1 VSQRD
6 IGASVR
12 QRLLNQAHERGRP
25 FQELLQYFVMERF
38 LYRLSRSQFRDSFIL
53 KGALLLTAW
62 RAPQSRPT
70 MDIDLM
76 GRIDNSLEHIRVV
89 VEEICGLAVEQDGV
103 EFREETI
110 QIQRIKE
117 DAEYEGARVRLTAMV
132 AKARLVVQIDIGF
145 GDAIVPRPDE
155 IEYPVLLEFPVPKLL
170 AYPRET
176 VVAEKLEAITI
187 LGVLNSRM
195 KDYFDLML
203 LSQLYEFD
211 GAVLHRAVRATF
223 KRRSTEVEPLP
234 IGLSDDFALVPGKAA
249 QWKAF
254 LRRSRFETDYANLD
268 GVIRIV
274 RGFAGPVLTAAVT
287 EDGFQSLWRPGGPW
301 VT

>member
-1 VSQRD
+1 VSKRD

-12 QRLLNQAHERGRP
+12 QRLLNQAHEQGRP

-38 LYRLSRSQFRDSFIL
+38 LYRLSKSKFRDSFIL

-76 GRIDNSLEHIRVV
+76 GRTDNSLEHIRFV

-110 QIQRIKE
+110 EIQRIKE
-117 DAEYEGARVRLTAMV
+117 DAEYEGARVRLTATV

-145 GDAIVPRPDE
+145 GDSIVPRPDE

-176 VVAEKLEAITI
+176 VVAEKLEAITV
-187 LGVLNSRM
+187 LGFLNSRM

-211 GAVLHRAVRATF
+211 GTVLYRAVSATF

-254 LRRSRFETDYANLD
+254 LRRADSKQTMQ
-268 GVIRIV
+268 I
-274 RGFAGPVLTAAVT
+274 
-287 EDGFQSLWRPGGPW
+287 
-301 VT
+301 

>member
-1 VSQRD
+1 MSKRD

-12 QRLLNQAHERGRP
+12 QRLLNQAHGQGRP

-76 GRIDNSLEHIRVV
+76 GRVDNDLEHIRSVI
-89 VEEICGLAVEQDGV
+89 EEICGLAVEQDGA
-103 EFREETI
+103 EFKKETI
-110 QIQRIKE
+110 EIQRIKE

-132 AKARLVVQIDIGF
+132 QVDIGF
-145 GDAIVPRPDE
+145 GDSIIPRPTE

-176 VVAEKLEAITI
+176 VVAEKLEAITV
-187 LGVLNSRM
+187 LGVLNGRM
-195 KDYFDLML
+195 KDYFATHYAEMGNL
-203 LSQLYEFD
+203 LS
-211 GAVLHRAVRATF
+211 LHPKIHSLGTHSKKFGSFSNGQR
-223 KRRSTEVEPLP
+223 
-234 IGLSDDFALVPGKAA
+234 ICFA
-249 QWKAF
+249 
-254 LRRSRFETDYANLD
+254 
-268 GVIRIV
+268 I
-274 RGFAGPVLTAAVT
+274 
-287 EDGFQSLWRPGGPW
+287 
-301 VT
+301 

>member
-1 VSQRD
+1 
-6 IGASVR
+6 
-12 QRLLNQAHERGRP
+12 
-25 FQELLQYFVMERF
+25 MERF
-38 LYRLSRSQFRDSFIL
+38 LYRLSKSQFRDSFIL

-89 VEEICGLAVEQDGV
+89 VEEICGLVVEQDGV

-176 VVAEKLEAITI
+176 VVAEKLEAITV

-268 GVIRIV
+268 GVIRLV
-274 RGFAGPVLTAAVT
+274 RDFAGPVLTAAVT
-287 EDGFQSLWRPGGPW
+287 EDGFQSHWRPGGSW

>member
-1 VSQRD
+1 
-6 IGASVR
+6 
-12 QRLLNQAHERGRP
+12 
-25 FQELLQYFVMERF
+25 MERF
-38 LYRLSRSQFRDSFIL
+38 LYRLSKSQFRDSFIL

-76 GRIDNSLEHIRVV
+76 GRTDNSLEHIRLV

-110 QIQRIKE
+110 EIQRIKE
-117 DAEYEGARVRLTAMV
+117 DAEYEGARVRLTATV

-145 GDAIVPRPDE
+145 GDSIVPRPDE
-155 IEYPVLLEFPVPKLL
+155 IEYPVLLEFPVPKLR

-176 VVAEKLEAITI
+176 VVAEKLEAITV

-195 KDYFDLML
+195 KD
-203 LSQLYEFD
+203 EFD

-301 VT
+301 VR

>member
-1 VSQRD
+1 VSKKD

-12 QRLLNQAHERGRP
+12 QRLLNQAHEQGRP

-38 LYRLSRSQFRDSFIL
+38 LYRLSKSQFRDAFIL
-53 KGALLLTAW
+53 KGALLLSAW

-110 QIQRIKE
+110 EIQRIKE
-117 DAEYEGARVRLTAMV
+117 DAEYEGARVRLTATV
-132 AKARLVVQIDIGF
+132 SKARLVVQIDIGF
-145 GDAIVPRPDE
+145 GDSIVPRPTK
-155 IEYPVLLEFPVPKLL
+155 IEYPVLLGFPVPKLL

-176 VVAEKLEAITI
+176 VAEKLEAITV

-203 LSQLYEFD
+203 LSRLYEFD

-223 KRRSTEVEPLP
+223 KRRSTEVEPMP

-287 EDGFQSLWRPGGPW
+287 EDGFQSRWRPGGPW

>member
-1 VSQRD
+1 VSKKD

-12 QRLLNQAHERGRP
+12 QRLLNQAHEQGRP

-38 LYRLSRSQFRDSFIL
+38 LYRLSKSQFREAFIL

-62 RAPQSRPT
+62 RAPKSRPT

-76 GRIDNSLEHIRVV
+76 GRIDNSLEHIRVA

-103 EFREETI
+103 EFSEETI
-110 QIQRIKE
+110 EIQRIKE
-117 DAEYEGARVRLTAMV
+117 DAEYEGARVRLTATV

-145 GDAIVPRPDE
+145 GDSIVPRPTK
-155 IEYPVLLEFPVPKLL
+155 IEYPVLLEFPVPQLL

-176 VVAEKLEAITI
+176 VVAEKLEAITV

-203 LSQLYEFD
+203 LSELYEFD

-223 KRRSTEVEPLP
+223 KRRSTEVEPMP
-234 IGLSDDFALVPGKAA
+234 IGLTDDFALVPGKAA

-254 LRRSRFETDYANLD
+254 LRRSRFGTDYANLD
-268 GVIRIV
+268 DIIRIV
-274 RGFAGPVLTAAVT
+274 RGFAGPVLTAAAT
-287 EDGFQSLWRPGGPW
+287 EDEFQSLWNPGGPW
-301 VT
+301 VS

>member
-1 VSQRD
+1 VTKRD

-12 QRLLNQAHERGRP
+12 QRLLNQAHEQGRP

-38 LYRLSRSQFRDSFIL
+38 LYRLSKSQFRDAFIL

-62 RAPQSRPT
+62 RAPKSRPT

-76 GRIDNSLEHIRVV
+76 GRTDNSLEHIRFV

-110 QIQRIKE
+110 EIQRIKE
-117 DAEYEGARVRLTAMV
+117 DAEYEGTRVRLTATV
-132 AKARLVVQIDIGF
+132 SKARLVVQIDIGF
-145 GDAIVPRPDE
+145 GDSIVPRPDE

-176 VVAEKLEAITI
+176 VVAEKLEAITV

-211 GAVLHRAVRATF
+211 GAVLRI
-223 KRRSTEVEPLP
+223 RRVV
-234 IGLSDDFALVPGKAA
+234 F
-249 QWKAF
+249 Q
-254 LRRSRFETDYANLD
+254 
-268 GVIRIV
+268 
-274 RGFAGPVLTAAVT
+274 PVLALHFVAQRWSVKNRWKEGGWHGTN
-287 EDGFQSLWRPGGPW
+287 QRPIMDDRFVPEPPSGAGIASR
-301 VT
+301 

>member
-1 VSQRD
+1 VSKKD

-12 QRLLNQAHERGRP
+12 QRLLSQAHEQGRP

-38 LYRLSRSQFRDSFIL
+38 LYRLSKSQFRDAFIL
-53 KGALLLTAW
+53 KGALLLSAW

-76 GRIDNSLEHIRVV
+76 GRIDNSLEHLRVV

-110 QIQRIKE
+110 EIQRIKE
-117 DAEYEGARVRLTAMV
+117 DAEYEGARVRLTATV
-132 AKARLVVQIDIGF
+132 SKARLVVQIDIGF
-145 GDAIVPRPDE
+145 GDSIVPRPTK

-176 VVAEKLEAITI
+176 VVAEKLEAITV

-203 LSQLYEFD
+203 LFD

-223 KRRSTEVEPLP
+223 KRRSTEVEPMP

-249 QWKAF
+249 QWQAF

-268 GVIRIV
+268 DVIRIV
-274 RGFAGPVLTAAVT
+274 RGFSRPVLTAAVT

-301 VT
+301 IT

>member
-1 VSQRD
+1 MS
-6 IGASVR
+6 
-12 QRLLNQAHERGRP
+12 
-25 FQELLQYFVMERF
+25 
-38 LYRLSRSQFRDSFIL
+38 
-53 KGALLLTAW
+53 
-62 RAPQSRPT
+62 
-70 MDIDLM
+70 
-76 GRIDNSLEHIRVV
+76 
-89 VEEICGLAVEQDGV
+89 
-103 EFREETI
+103 
-110 QIQRIKE
+110 
-117 DAEYEGARVRLTAMV
+117 
-132 AKARLVVQIDIGF
+132 KARLVVQIDIGF
-145 GDAIVPRPDE
+145 GDSIVPRPTK

-176 VVAEKLEAITI
+176 VVAEKLEAITV

-234 IGLSDDFALVPGKAA
+234 IGLSDDFALVQGKAA
-249 QWKAF
+249 QWQAF

-287 EDGFQSLWRPGGPW
+287 EDGFQSHWRPGGPW

>member
-1 VSQRD
+1 VTKRD

-12 QRLLNQAHERGRP
+12 QRLLNQAHEQGRP

-38 LYRLSRSQFRDSFIL
+38 LYRLSKSQFRDAFIL

-62 RAPQSRPT
+62 RAPKSRPT

-76 GRIDNSLEHIRVV
+76 GRTDNSLEHIRFV

-110 QIQRIKE
+110 EIQRIKE
-117 DAEYEGARVRLTAMV
+117 DAEYEGARVRLTATV

-145 GDAIVPRPDE
+145 GDSIVPRPDE
-155 IEYPVLLEFPVPKLL
+155 IEYPVLLAFPAPKLL

-176 VVAEKLEAITI
+176 VVAEKLEAITV

-211 GAVLHRAVRATF
+211 GTVLYRAVRATF
-223 KRRSTEVEPLP
+223 KRRSTEVEHLP

-268 GVIRIV
+268 GVIRLV

-287 EDGFQSLWRPGGPW
+287 EDGFQSHWRPGGSW

>member
-1 VSQRD
+1 
-6 IGASVR
+6 
-12 QRLLNQAHERGRP
+12 
-25 FQELLQYFVMERF
+25 MERF
-38 LYRLSRSQFRDSFIL
+38 LYRLSKSQFRDSFIL

-103 EFREETI
+103 EFRKETI
-110 QIQRIKE
+110 EIQRIKE
-117 DAEYEGARVRLTAMV
+117 DAEYEGARVRLTATV
-132 AKARLVVQIDIGF
+132 SKARLVVQIDIGF
-145 GDAIVPRPDE
+145 GDSIIPRPTE

-176 VVAEKLEAITI
+176 VVAEKLEAITV

-234 IGLSDDFALVPGKAA
+234 IGLSDDFALDRER
-249 QWKAF
+249 
-254 LRRSRFETDYANLD
+254 LRSGRHF
-268 GVIRIV
+268 
-274 RGFAGPVLTAAVT
+274 FAGADSKQTM
-287 EDGFQSLWRPGGPW
+287 QI
-301 VT
+301 

>member
-1 VSQRD
+1 VSKRD

-12 QRLLNQAHERGRP
+12 QRLLNQAHEQGRP

-38 LYRLSRSQFRDSFIL
+38 LYRLSKSQFRDSFIL

-103 EFREETI
+103 EFRKETI
-110 QIQRIKE
+110 EIQRIKE
-117 DAEYEGARVRLTAMV
+117 DAEYEGARVRLTATV
-132 AKARLVVQIDIGF
+132 SKARLVVQIDIGF
-145 GDAIVPRPDE
+145 GDSIVPRPEE
-155 IEYPVLLEFPVPKLL
+155 IEYPVLLEFSVPQLL
-170 AYPRET
+170 AYSRET
-176 VVAEKLEAITI
+176 VVAEKLEAITV

-195 KDYFDLML
+195 KDYFDL

-268 GVIRIV
+268 GV
-274 RGFAGPVLTAAVT
+274 
-287 EDGFQSLWRPGGPW
+287 
-301 VT
+301 